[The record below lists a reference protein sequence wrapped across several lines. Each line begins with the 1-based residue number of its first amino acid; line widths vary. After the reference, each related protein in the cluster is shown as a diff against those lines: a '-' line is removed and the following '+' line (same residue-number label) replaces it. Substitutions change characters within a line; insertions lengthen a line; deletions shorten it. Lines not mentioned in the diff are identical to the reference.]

1 MQTKTI
7 LALFCTIVI
16 LLIGHNDGA
25 PTVEKTKV
33 ADKETPAA
41 TPKKPK
47 FTGARTHWKTN
58 IDAKTAKLFN
68 DHKVTVSKKL
78 NAVHKVPRS
87 FNPKPAKYSTQI
99 VNGILYHFLVQIP
112 NNKYAYVTIVSR
124 TWKKPN
130 APADENVTVREQL
143 YGLNDKNI

>member
-1 MQTKTI
+1 
-7 LALFCTIVI
+7 
-16 LLIGHNDGA
+16 
-25 PTVEKTKV
+25 
-33 ADKETPAA
+33 
-41 TPKKPK
+41 
-47 FTGARTHWKTN
+47 
-58 IDAKTAKLFN
+58 
-68 DHKVTVSKKL
+68 
-78 NAVHKVPRS
+78 
-87 FNPKPAKYSTQI
+87 KYSTQI